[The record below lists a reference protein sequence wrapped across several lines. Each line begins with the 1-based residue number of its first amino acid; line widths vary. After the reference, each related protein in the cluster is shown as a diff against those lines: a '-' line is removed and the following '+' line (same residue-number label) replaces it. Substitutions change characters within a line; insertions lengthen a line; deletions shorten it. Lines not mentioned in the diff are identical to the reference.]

1 MATTTKAS
9 AEKKPAA
16 KKAGAEKKAP
26 AEKKDG
32 AHKTVQPSKEL
43 AAVVGDEPL
52 KRTEVVSKVW
62 DYIRKHEL
70 QNPKDKRQI
79 LADATLKKVVGKD
92 EVSMFEL
99 NKHLSAHLK

>member
-1 MATTTKAS
+1 MATTKPKA
-9 AEKKPAA
+9 APKAA
-16 KKAGAEKKAP
+16 

-32 AHKTVQPSKEL
+32 AHKTVTPSKEL
-43 AAVVGDEPL
+43 AAVVGETPL

-79 LADATLKKVVGKD
+79 LADETLKKVVGKD

>member
-1 MATTTKAS
+1 MATTTR
-9 AEKKPAA
+9 KPT
-16 KKAGAEKKAP
+16 AEKKAP
-26 AEKKDG
+26 AKKAAGEKKDG

-79 LADATLKKVVGKD
+79 LADETLKKVVGKD

-99 NKHLSAHLK
+99 NKHLSAHLT